1 MPDKDISLYLTENQS
16 YEFLNTINHRIMIAD
31 ADRKIFFANRAAMEN
46 FGGMD
51 SLAGK
56 TCYNIIHGS
65 IEPAVQCATCQIR
78 RGGAA
83 ACSLADAGQRG
94 KMPVNV
100 FPLGAPAGGILGF
113 LIVIGPSIHPIA
125 AEAGGPDE
133 IKNLYMRGLIHDLNN
148 FLTCISLNI
157 EVACNRCS
165 EDEVLR
171 KMLEDCLH
179 ASRQSIHLVGN
190 LLAFSRDGTT
200 QRIIQSR
207 KEVNLEHIIEESASL
222 VFRNSGIEFSMTF
235 ELKGKGCVGDEL
247 QLCQLFNN
255 LFINA
260 REAISDAN
268 GSVSARISGEVLSAG
283 NSSGLNPGNYVR
295 IEVSDNGAG
304 IPAENLKTI
313 FSPFFTTK
321 ETGTGLGL
329 SICSWIVKNHGG
341 LITARPGSSS
351 GTVFTVMLPVQ
362 QEENNRS

>member
-1 MPDKDISLYLTENQS
+1 MPDKDFDLHLTENQS
-16 YEFLNTINHRIMIAD
+16 YEFLNSINHQIMLANP
-31 ADRKIFFANRAAMEN
+31 DREIFFANNAAMEN

-51 SLAGK
+51 KLSGK
-56 TCYNIIHGS
+56 TCYNVIHGS
-65 IEPAVQCATCQIR
+65 IEPAVQCSACQIR
-78 RGGAA
+78 RGGTA
-83 ACSLADAGQRG
+83 ACSLAAPGQNG

-113 LIVIGPSIHPIA
+113 LIVIGSSRQATMTEIEPS
-125 AEAGGPDE
+125 EDR
-133 IKNLYMRGLIHDLNN
+133 NLYMRGLIHDLNN

-157 EVACNRCS
+157 EVACNRS
-165 EDEVLR
+165 SGKDDELR

-190 LLAFSRDGTT
+190 LLAFSRGGTA

-207 KEVNLEHIIEESASL
+207 KEVNLEHIIEESAGL
-222 VFRNSGIEFSMTF
+222 VFRNTGIEFSMTF
-235 ELKGKGCVGDEL
+235 ELKDKGCMGDEL

-260 REAISDAN
+260 REAVSGAD
-268 GSVSARISGEVLSAG
+268 GSVSARISREVLPAG
-283 NSSGLNPGNYVR
+283 NSSGLNPGNYIR

-304 IPAENLKTI
+304 VPAEDLEKI
-313 FSPFFTTK
+313 FGPYFTTK

-341 LITARPGSSS
+341 SITASPGPSS
-351 GTVFTVMLPVQ
+351 GTVFTVLLPAL
-362 QEENNRS
+362 